1 MTLEIQSN
9 VVRQEK
15 ETGGLNIE
23 KEKMELS
30 LFAKDRIIKLENSWE
45 SMEQHKG
52 NTEVCFSKVV
62 GYSINVKKKNQPFY
76 TQTNYNYNKKR
87 SHW

>member
-15 ETGGLNIE
+15 EIGGLNIE

-30 LFAKDRIIKLENSWE
+30 LFAKDRIIKLENSRE
-45 SMEQHKG
+45 PMEQHKG

-62 GYSINVKKKNQPFY
+62 GYSINIKKKTAFLY
-76 TQTNYNYNKKR
+76 TDKLQLQ
-87 SHW
+87 